1 MEHIENLAAARL
13 RAQRK
18 AELEA
23 NVQYVEALEGEG
35 DYWLSI
41 TDAARVCRVQDVTLR
56 RAINRGNL
64 PVRKLPAGQ
73 NKRTRFVR
81 ASDLP
86 RAGYPI
92 IDESATI
99 TTEIGKADILSIPR
113 QQQEIMAVQRRLM
126 EQYTGLLADLER
138 FTAQLHHLGQ
148 QAEALHGAV
157 GAVREELTQQLSQ
170 LTARH
175 EGDLTA
181 LRLALQQAET
191 QTQERLQQQ
200 ADSYQEAL
208 ATLRSD
214 LSGDLENKLQQ
225 IQKRLDT
232 FIEEQQQALQSHKQ
246 TVSDLLEQAER
257 TTNERFHTLDQ
268 QGTATATALSTLQEQ
283 TKALTTS
290 LSTLQ
295 QQVADL
301 ETREEAAA
309 TAFES
314 YTQGAQQEL
323 GRLAGELS
331 SFQGEQDRLRE
342 QLVES
347 TKRQEELAEQLAAS
361 EQRQQALSGRVSEQE
376 RRLTEQDRQYQ
387 DLLATIEEMKQQ
399 RAKPEAQRKSQG
411 TRRKKGTL

>member
-1 MEHIENLAAARL
+1 MEHIEDIAAAARL

-23 NVQYVEALEGEG
+23 NVQYAEALEEEG

-64 PVRKLPAGQ
+64 PVRKMPAGQ

-113 QQQEIMAVQRRLM
+113 QQQEIMAVQGRLM
-126 EQYTGLLADLER
+126 EQYAGLLAELER
-138 FTAQLHHLGQ
+138 FTAQLHHLNQ

-157 GAVREELTQQLSQ
+157 GAVREELTQQVSQ
-170 LTARH
+170 LN
-175 EGDLTA
+175 A
-181 LRLALQQAET
+181 LRQALQQAET
-191 QTQERLQQQ
+191 QTHERLQQQ
-200 ADSYQEAL
+200 ADHYQEAL

-214 LSGDLENKLQQ
+214 LSSDLENKLQQ
-225 IQKRLDT
+225 LQKRLGA
-232 FIEEQQQALQSHKQ
+232 FIEEQRQALQSHRQ
-246 TVSDLLEQAER
+246 TVSDLLERAER
-257 TTNERFHTLDQ
+257 TTKERFHTLDQ

-283 TKALTTS
+283 AEALATS

-301 ETREEAAA
+301 DTREEAAA

-314 YTQGAQQEL
+314 YTQGAQQER

-331 SFQGEQDRLRE
+331 SFQSEQDRFKERLA
-342 QLVES
+342 ES
-347 TKRQEELAEQLAAS
+347 TQRQEELTVQLAAS
-361 EQRQQALSGRVSEQE
+361 EQRQQALSRRVSEQE
-376 RRLTEQDRQYQ
+376 RRLTEQDRRYQ
-387 DLLATIEEMKQQ
+387 DLLATIEEMKQ
-399 RAKPEAQRKSQG
+399 RPVKPEALRKSQG
-411 TRRKKGTL
+411 TRPRKGTL

>member
-1 MEHIENLAAARL
+1 MEPIENLATARL

-64 PVRKLPAGQ
+64 PVRKLTAGQ

-92 IDESATI
+92 IDESAVI

-113 QQQEIMAVQRRLM
+113 QQQEIMAAQRRLM
-126 EQYTGLLADLER
+126 EQYAGFLADLER
-138 FTAQLHHLGQ
+138 FSAQLHHLDQ
-148 QAEALHGAV
+148 QAEDLHGAV
-157 GAVREELTQQLSQ
+157 GAVREELAQQLSQ
-170 LTARH
+170 LSARH
-175 EGDLTA
+175 EGDLKA
-181 LRLALQQAET
+181 LRQALQQVET
-191 QTQERLQQQ
+191 QTHERLQQQ
-200 ADSYQEAL
+200 ADHYQETL

-214 LSGDLENKLQQ
+214 LSGDLANTLQQ
-225 IQKRLDT
+225 IQGRLDA
-232 FIEEQQQALQSHKQ
+232 FIEGQQQALQSHSQ
-246 TVSDLLEQAER
+246 AVSSLLEQAER
-257 TTNERFHTLDQ
+257 TTKERFHALDQ
-268 QGTATATALSTLQEQ
+268 QGAATATALSTLQEQ

-301 ETREEAAA
+301 DTREEATA

-314 YTQGAQQEL
+314 YTQAAQQEL

-331 SFQGEQDRLRE
+331 SFQGEQDRLKE
-342 QLVES
+342 QLAES
-347 TKRQEELAEQLAAS
+347 TKRQEELTEQLTAS
-361 EQRQQALSGRVSEQE
+361 EQRQQALSRRVSEQE
-376 RRLTEQDRQYQ
+376 QRLAEQDRQYQ

-399 RAKPEAQRKSQG
+399 LAKPEAQRKPQG
-411 TRRKKGTL
+411 TRRRKGTL